1 MNSNELKIS
10 VVMPAYNAG
19 KYIREA
25 VNSVLTQTFSNF
37 ELIIINDGSTDN
49 TQEIISSFTDSRITV
64 INNEVNKG
72 IASALNT
79 GLLTAKTEY
88 IARFDADDVCFPER
102 LALQFDFLETHAD
115 YILTGADAEY
125 MSESGE
131 HLFHFKCIGHTNEQ
145 ITKKINVYCPF
156 IHSSVMY
163 RKDAVL
169 KAGGYSLYA
178 HNFEDYFLWVRLQKY
193 GKFYN
198 LGQPLIKVRFNPYSS
213 TIDEKIRGR
222 LFRKMKREIIHRGV
236 ITKEEGEILYNIVKS
251 QNIKKIKE
259 SAYYSLCG
267 KKYLVNNHQPKKARA
282 SLSRAIRIHPL
293 RLANYGLYLLSY
305 LPASFISRLH
315 KMLLPKFTNT

>member
-1 MNSNELKIS
+1 
-10 VVMPAYNAG
+10 MPAYNAG
-19 KYIREA
+19 KYIKEA
-25 VNSVLTQTFSNF
+25 VNSVLNQTFSDF

-49 TQEIISSFTDSRITV
+49 TQEIISSFTDSRIIV
-64 INNEVNKG
+64 INYEVNQG

-79 GLLTAKTEY
+79 GLLNAKTDY
-88 IARFDADDVCFPER
+88 IARFDADDICFPER
-102 LALQFDFLETHAD
+102 LALQFDFLETHPD
-115 YILTGADAEY
+115 YILTGGDAEY
-125 MSESGE
+125 VSESGE
-131 HLFHFKCIGHTNEQ
+131 HLFHFKCIGHTNDH
-145 ITKKINVYCPF
+145 ILKKINNYCPF

-198 LGQPLIKVRFNPYSS
+198 LGQPLIQVRFNPYSS

-236 ITKEEGEILYNIVKS
+236 ITKEEGEILYNIIKS
-251 QNIKKIKE
+251 QDVKKIKE

-282 SLSRAIRIHPL
+282 SLLRAIRIHPL
-293 RLANYGLYLLSY
+293 RLDNYGLYLLSY
-305 LPASFISRLH
+305 LPASFITRLH

>member
-1 MNSNELKIS
+1 MNNSEVKIS

-25 VNSVLTQTFSNF
+25 VNSVLNQTFSGF

-49 TQEIISSFTDSRITV
+49 TQEIISSFTDPRIIL
-64 INNEVNKG
+64 INHEVNKG

-79 GLLTAKTEY
+79 GLLHAKTEY
-88 IARFDADDVCFPER
+88 LARFDADDVCFPER
-102 LALQFDFLETHAD
+102 LAIQFDFLETHPD
-115 YILTGADAEY
+115 YILTGGDAEY
-125 MSESGE
+125 ISENGE

-178 HNFEDYFLWVRLQKY
+178 HNFEDYFLWVRLHKY
-193 GKFYN
+193 GKFCN
-198 LGQPLIKVRFNPYSS
+198 LSNPLIKVRFNPSS
-213 TIDEKIRGR
+213 ATIDEKRRGR
-222 LFRKMKREIIHRGV
+222 LFRKMKREIIYRGF
-236 ITKEEGEILYNIVKS
+236 ITKAEGEILYNIIKS
-251 QNIKKIKE
+251 QDVEKIKQ
-259 SAYYSLCG
+259 SVYYSLCG
-267 KKYLVNNHQPKKARA
+267 KKYLVNNYQPKKARA
-282 SLSRAIRIHPL
+282 SLSKAIRIHPL
-293 RLANYGLYLLSY
+293 RLDNYALYLLSFF
-305 LPASFISRLH
+305 PASFITRLH

>member
-1 MNSNELKIS
+1 
-10 VVMPAYNAG
+10 MPAYNAG
-19 KYIREA
+19 KYISEA
-25 VNSVLTQTFSNF
+25 INSVLTQTFSDF

-49 TQEIISSFTDSRITV
+49 TQEIISSFTDSRIIV
-64 INNEVNKG
+64 INYEVNKG

-79 GLLTAKTEY
+79 GLLNAKTDY

-102 LALQFDFLETHAD
+102 LAHQFDFLESHPD
-115 YILTGADAEY
+115 YILAGSDAEY
-125 MSESGE
+125 VSESGE
-131 HLFHFKCIGHTNEQ
+131 HLFHFKCIGHTNDH
-145 ITKKINVYCPF
+145 ILKKINNYCPF

-178 HNFEDYFLWVRLQKY
+178 YNFEDYFLWVRLQKY

-198 LGQPLIKVRFNPYSS
+198 LRQPLIKVRFNPYSS

-236 ITKEEGEILYNIVKS
+236 ITKEEGEVLYNIIKS
-251 QNIKKIKE
+251 QDVKKIKE

-282 SLSRAIRIHPL
+282 SLLRAIRIHPR
-293 RLANYGLYLLSY
+293 RLDNYGLYLLSY